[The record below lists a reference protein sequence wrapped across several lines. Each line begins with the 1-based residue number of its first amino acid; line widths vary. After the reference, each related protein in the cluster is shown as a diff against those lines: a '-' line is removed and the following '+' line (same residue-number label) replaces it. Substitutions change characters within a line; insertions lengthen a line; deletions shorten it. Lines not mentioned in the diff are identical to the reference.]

1 MKLKLLIPK
10 VAEIKYIGPEPTWED
25 CTNSDRKER
34 LVRAFNWYNYN
45 YGKKEAKEMISDWL
59 KSKNRLGDHKK
70 FQKVNDS
77 DIRITIA
84 WLCRCELVGL
94 KLTEQETQQIEKE
107 IKNLLNPS
115 IIVTT
120 KESPEEEK
128 ITKPNIQ
135 DRLREKMSECAAEL
149 EGIFDDFVL
158 GGCKNI
164 SEISPINTIRSMN
177 VFPNLIGEIKSIW
190 QKRLDE
196 LVLAQS
202 GKEKDLAEAYSCFG
216 KIQLRNMIKFSE
228 TVIADC
234 DSYVQVKKVE
244 RKPRAKKKVSPETL
258 AAKIRYQKEE
268 PSLGLKSESPA
279 KLVESSEVW
288 LYDTKKRKLMY
299 YVADSHAGKMT
310 VKGTAIIGF
319 DPTLSTQKTVRKP
332 IDIIPA
338 FAKSTKVAMR
348 KTYKEIN
355 STETKLSGRL
365 TETMIIIKAHG

>member
-1 MKLKLLIPK
+1 M
-10 VAEIKYIGPEPTWED
+10 AEIKYIGPEPTWED

-45 YGKKEAKEMISDWL
+45 YGKKEAKDMILDWL
-59 KSKNRLGDHKK
+59 KSKNRLSEHKK

-107 IKNLLNPS
+107 IKNLLNPP

-288 LYDTKKRKLMY
+288 LYDTKK
-299 YVADSHAGKMT
+299 
-310 VKGTAIIGF
+310 
-319 DPTLSTQKTVRKP
+319 
-332 IDIIPA
+332 
-338 FAKSTKVAMR
+338 TKVNVLR
-348 KTYKEIN
+348 
-355 STETKLSGRL
+355 GRF
-365 TETMIIIKAHG
+365 TCWQNDCKRNCHYWI

>member
-1 MKLKLLIPK
+1 MKLKLLTPK
-10 VAEIKYIGPEPTWED
+10 VAEIKYIGTEPTWEN
-25 CTNSDRKER
+25 CTSVDRKER

-115 IIVTT
+115 IVVTT

>member
-1 MKLKLLIPK
+1 MKLKLLVPK

-59 KSKNRLGDHKK
+59 KSKNRLGEHKK

-94 KLTEQETQQIEKE
+94 KMTEQETQQIEKE

-258 AAKIRYQKEE
+258 AAKIRYQKED
-268 PSLGLKSESPA
+268 SALGLKSESPA
-279 KLVESSEVW
+279 KLVDSSEVW
-288 LYDTKKRKLMY
+288 IYDTKKRKLMY
-299 YVADSHAGKMT
+299 YIADSHAGKMT